1 MDEWQQRQLQQ
12 ARRDGTTP
20 ASQPASQHQTSNFTS
35 QNSNDALSS
44 TSLTAPYH
52 SPPLDPF
59 ALRPSSLLSLPTYIY
74 IYIHTYIHTYTH
86 NHKPTHH
93 TTPHHTT
100 TKHESGRRSV
110 SPNTHP
116 PTQPR
121 HNTPRHATAPQKK
134 KGKKKKKKNPAV
146 SRKGKRSTTD
156 TRAGACV
163 CAYTSQGTS
172 HESDE
177 RGGKRWACGMVCD
190 LWLRGCVG
198 ALVCRWSVGVG
209 LGG

>member
-1 MDEWQQRQLQQ
+1 MATE
-12 ARRDGTTP
+12 AATTGSTGRDDASQS
-20 ASQPASQHQTSNFTS
+20 ASQPAPNLELHISKLKRC
-35 QNSNDALSS
+35 ALIDLTHGPLSLPSS
-44 TSLTAPYH
+44 RP
-52 SPPLDPF
+52 
-59 ALRPSSLLSLPTYIY
+59 LRPSPLFPPFSPYINT
-74 IYIHTYIHTYTH
+74 YIHTYIYTYTH

-93 TTPHHTT
+93 TTPHHHQTRVRQALGLA
-100 TKHESGRRSV
+100 KHAPSHTAT
-110 SPNTHP
+110 PQHT
-116 PTQPR
+116 
-121 HNTPRHATAPQKK
+121 TPRHGPSKK
-134 KGKKKKKKNPAV
+134 RGKKKKKKNPAV

-190 LWLRGCVG
+190 LWVRGCVG